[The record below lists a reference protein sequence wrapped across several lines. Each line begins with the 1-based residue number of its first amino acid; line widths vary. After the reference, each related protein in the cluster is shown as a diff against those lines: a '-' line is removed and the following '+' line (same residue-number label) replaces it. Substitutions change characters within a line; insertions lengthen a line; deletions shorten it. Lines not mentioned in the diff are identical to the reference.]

1 MVERCKHCLLYT
13 KSYQMVYLCTLTLY
27 GFSTLQSVRV
37 FVFAQVIDVIAQIT
51 GAVHPLCNHHLF
63 THKVC
68 LRKIHSC
75 LQKHIQTSTSLLKC
89 ICVENTFTPIQE
101 PLIDTNS
108 QNQSPVINVAGY
120 LHVDQELLKISGRH
134 DNRCVQVDDIACLQ
148 IHVEVSSQILTAQND
163 TQKTFRTRGYSHRN
177 IQIFQLIKQNIQD

>member
-1 MVERCKHCLLYT
+1 
-13 KSYQMVYLCTLTLY
+13 MVYLCTLTLY
-27 GFSTLQSVRV
+27 GFSTLQSVHV

-120 LHVDQELLKISGRH
+120 LHVDKELLKISGRH
-134 DNRCVQVDDIACLQ
+134 DNRCVQVDDVACLQ
-148 IHVEVSSQILTAQND
+148 IHVEVSSQFLTAQND
-163 TQKTFRTRGYSHRN
+163 RKNIQNTGLFTQKHSDFAIN
-177 IQIFQLIKQNIQD
+177 